1 MDNKSVVK
9 LSAHLQVILDN
20 MELGFD
26 FRDFYLC
33 IFGFYLFQG
42 AAWILAY
49 YAQQHSKYLP
59 FLLFKLFLLS
69 DVLTDVVVRSFFIV
83 VQIILLLIFE
93 TRMHLFQWK

>member
-9 LSAHLQVILDN
+9 LRAHLQIYLDN
-20 MELGFD
+20 LELAFD

-49 YAQQHSKYLP
+49 YA
-59 FLLFKLFLLS
+59 
-69 DVLTDVVVRSFFIV
+69 
-83 VQIILLLIFE
+83 
-93 TRMHLFQWK
+93 